1 MPELEIT
8 QTRGLSG
15 QQAGQ
20 RRTLRALGLRKIHQ
34 SVRQPDR
41 PEIRG
46 MVGKVAHLVDV
57 RYVGD
62 DELLDLEPGQEPK
75 GEGNP
80 PAGQSVADSESA
92 ELAEATAE
100 ALAVEGSAETAADV
114 VENPPSLSSTDDP
127 VKPKPRARGGAAGAD
142 EADASATGGD
152 LAGDEDLTGDE
163 DEEAEE
169 SET

>member
-1 MPELEIT
+1 MPDLEIT
-8 QTRGLSG
+8 QTRSLSG

-80 PAGQSVADSESA
+80 PAGQSIADSDSA

-100 ALAVEGSAETAADV
+100 ALAVDGSADSAADV
-114 VENPPSLSSTDDP
+114 VENPPSLSATDEP

-142 EADASATGGD
+142 EADDLGGADD
-152 LAGDEDLTGDE
+152 LAGAE